1 MRSLDTC
8 DGLPPPY
15 FIVQHRKKRR
25 SCGEEIFLNK
35 EELCQLQEINFAP
48 LCRGNFFCSL
58 PYFIRVSVWQNI
70 WQFIYSIC
78 KVTPIGNIQLLL
90 GPPEPNIHAGFQ
102 SFQSS
107 NTQNNHSRYLFV
119 FACGFSK
126 PRIRIFAKNSPHD
139 LSSAEQPSPA
149 AAVVFS
155 RL

>member
-1 MRSLDTC
+1 MKLVFIDTFFFYVVVSATVGKSQRSV
-8 DGLPPPY
+8 
-15 FIVQHRKKRR
+15 FIGIQNGTHKKLYLYK
-25 SCGEEIFLNK
+25 SC
-35 EELCQLQEINFAP
+35 
-48 LCRGNFFCSL
+48 R
-58 PYFIRVSVWQNI
+58 YIRNR
-70 WQFIYSIC
+70 F
-78 KVTPIGNIQLLL
+78 LL

-126 PRIRIFAKNSPHD
+126 PRIRIFVKNSPHD

-155 RL
+155 RLWACRTTASETKFFRRTAINKKTVPASSA